1 MKRKKEYWLAVDWY
15 CPLEIVCLSKKLQTV
30 MYSMVELGY
39 ADRLLCKRKGRGIV
53 NRTEKWQTVREFI
66 EEEVGHSLTDKELV
80 KQLCKIKDLDE
91 FFVGLAHIHR
101 VEVS

>member
-1 MKRKKEYWLAVDWY
+1 MKRKKEYWLIVDWY
-15 CPLEIVCLSKKLQTV
+15 CPLEIVCLSKRLQKGI
-30 MYSMVELGY
+30 SQLIDLGY
-39 ADRLLCKRKGRGIV
+39 ADRGICQQKGRAIV
-53 NRTEKWQTVREFI
+53 NKTEKWQTVREFM